1 MRPIWLAAVIFVALL
16 TFACSEKK
24 LTTTRA
30 QTTLN
35 GWTSNRGGSVEVVG
49 VQEFPQQN
57 NAKADLKFTNLA
69 VRDAIFGRADSYS
82 GSGTAIFTHYTD
94 GRWVLT
100 EIDIPYQ
107 ISTWWKDINME
118 VK

>member
-1 MRPIWLAAVIFVALL
+1 MFSLL
-16 TFACSEKK
+16 ITFACAEKR
-24 LTTTRA
+24 LTTSRA
-30 QTTLN
+30 QATLN
-35 GWTSNRGGSVEVVG
+35 KWMASRAGKVEVLG

-57 NAKADLKFTNLA
+57 NAKADLKFASLP
-69 VRDAIFGRADSYS
+69 VKDAIWGRADSYS

-118 VK
+118 VQ